1 MKKFSKPIFSAV
13 GAAIGAAA
21 AVWGMQKLQARFEQD
36 TESAIEKLKTHSQV
50 IETSAGEVEISIH
63 GEGPPVLVVH
73 GAAGGYDQGEV
84 QSEEFRGI
92 KYISV
97 SRPGYL
103 RTPLATGETPAAQ
116 ADAMAAVL
124 DAMDIPRAAFIG
136 TSMGGLVGLFF
147 ALRHPEKCAALVL
160 VSAVNAPIPGGLSH
174 YTMLSPLLS
183 TDFLPWAL
191 LHPEALMLIRPTLRK
206 QIGADPE
213 KKNMLSQLIQTAY
226 PTSLRVSGMVN
237 DARQIEALGEVPL
250 ESIRVPTLVIHGT
263 SDEVVPYAQGVRSA
277 SRIPDAEFIPVLEGT
292 HYCILTHLEM
302 LRPAILEFLE
312 KHPANTGK
320 N

>member
-1 MKKFSKPIFSAV
+1 MKKINRTILTALGAAV
-13 GAAIGAAA
+13 GTGASLWAIR
-21 AVWGMQKLQARFEQD
+21 KLQERFKQE
-36 TESAIEKLKTHSQV
+36 TETALRTLKTRSQV
-50 IETSAGEVEISIH
+50 IETSAGPVEISIH

-84 QSEEFRGI
+84 QSEEFTGVR
-92 KYISV
+92 YISV

-124 DAMDIPRAAFIG
+124 EALKIPQAAFIG

-147 ALRHPEKCAALVL
+147 ALRHPDRCSALVL
-160 VSAVNAPIPGGLSH
+160 ISAVNAPIPGGLTH

-206 QIGADPE
+206 QIASNPD
-213 KKNMLSQLIQTAY
+213 KINAINQLIQTVY
-226 PTSLRVSGMVN
+226 PTSLRVSGMMN
-237 DARQIEALGEVPL
+237 DAHQIVSLDEIPL
-250 ESIRVPTLVIHGT
+250 EAIRVPTLVIHGT
-263 SDEVVPYAQGVRSA
+263 ADEVVPFDQGVRSA
-277 SRIPDAEFIPVLEGT
+277 ARIPDAQFLPVLEGT
-292 HYCILTHLEM
+292 HYCVLTHLEM
-302 LRPAILEFLE
+302 LRPAIIDFIS
-312 KHPANTGK
+312 KHPSITSQL
-320 N
+320 